1 MYDGHSH
8 TLPDDR
14 LVVFFDIDNTL
25 YSANHNIAQAMGV
38 RIHGKWH
45 QVFVAYFVSLG
56 LSDEEAAGLHSQ
68 YYTQYG
74 LALRGLQ
81 RHHDV
86 DAIDFNEKC
95 DGSLPLEEMLKPNPR
110 VQQLLQ
116 DIDRSK
122 CRVWALTNAYRTHAE
137 RVLKILGLRDQI
149 EGVVSCDY
157 HERDFACKPEPAF
170 YLQAMQQAGVRDPSK
185 CLFVDDSFSNVEGAK
200 RVGWIRSVH
209 FREVGLETV
218 EASHVVRISQEKLL
232 SGDEIPVID
241 DLQQLRELWQDIFV

>member
-1 MYDGHSH
+1 MTTPED
-8 TLPDDR
+8 TQDDR

-25 YSANHNIAQAMGV
+25 YSANHKIAQEMGV
-38 RIHGKWH
+38 RIH
-45 QVFVAYFVSLG
+45 AYFVSLG
-56 LSDEEAAGLHSQ
+56 LSDEEAADLHSQ

-86 DAIDFNEKC
+86 DTIDFNEKC
-95 DGSLPLEEMLKPNPR
+95 DGSLPLEEMLKPDPR
-110 VQQLLQ
+110 VRQLLQ

-122 CRVWALTNAYRTHAE
+122 CRVWALTNAYWTHAE

-157 HERDFACKPEPAF
+157 HKENFESKPQPAF
-170 YLQAMQQAGVRDPSK
+170 YLQAMEQAGVRDPSK

-218 EASHVVRISQEKLL
+218 EASHVMRKSQDQQEKLL
-232 SGDEIPVID
+232 NEDEIPVID
-241 DLQQLRELWQDIFV
+241 DLQQLRELWQNIFV

>member
-1 MYDGHSH
+1 MTMPED
-8 TLPDDR
+8 TQDDR

-25 YSANHNIAQAMGV
+25 YSANHKIAQEMGV
-38 RIHGKWH
+38 RIH
-45 QVFVAYFVSLG
+45 AYFVSLG
-56 LSDEEAAGLHSQ
+56 LSDEEAADLHSQ

-86 DAIDFNEKC
+86 DPIDFNEKC

-110 VQQLLQ
+110 VRQLLQ

-157 HERDFACKPEPAF
+157 HEENFPSKPQPAF
-170 YLQAMQQAGVRDPSK
+170 YLKAMQQAGVRDPSK

-218 EASHVVRISQEKLL
+218 EASHAMRISQDQEKLL
-232 SGDEIPVID
+232 NGDEIPVID